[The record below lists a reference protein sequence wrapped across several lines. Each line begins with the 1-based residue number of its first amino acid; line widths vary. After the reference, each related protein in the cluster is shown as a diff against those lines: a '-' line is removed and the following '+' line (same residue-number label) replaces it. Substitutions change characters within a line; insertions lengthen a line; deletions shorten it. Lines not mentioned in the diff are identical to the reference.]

1 MSTLA
6 PHPFPARMA
15 PELALRALERQPAG
29 SVVLDPMCGSGTVL
43 RTALIAGHRAIGV
56 DMDPLAVLMASV
68 WANHRSATG
77 LAQAA
82 DEIISEAANLHA
94 DEIHLSWIDDDPE
107 TKKFI
112 KFWFA
117 EPQRSDL
124 RKVAYLVA
132 RRDDHLKASLQLSLS
147 RIVITKKRGASLA
160 HDVSHSRPH
169 RVGTTNDFDVMD
181 GFRKAAVQI
190 ERRLLVELP
199 DNASVRLGDARSMP
213 FVPSGSVDLVV
224 TSPPYLNAIDYLRGH
239 RMALVWLG
247 HSVSALRE
255 IRSASVGTERGLKS
269 DGSLEGLVIDTD
281 LDSLPQRT
289 LGILYRYAQDMK
301 GVVAELH
308 RVLKP
313 NSLAVLVVGNST
325 VRGTFVDNASVVRRA
340 AEQLGFVTQEISER
354 DLPANRRYLPP
365 PSSAGEALDQRMR
378 KEVVLTIQK

>member
-15 PELALRALERQPAG
+15 PELALRALECQPAG

-43 RTALIAGHRAIGV
+43 RTALIAGHQAIGV
-56 DMDPLAVLMASV
+56 DMDPLAVLMARV
-68 WANHRSATG
+68 WTSHRSATG

-82 DEIISEAANLHA
+82 HEIVNEAAGLQA
-94 DEIHLSWIDDDPE
+94 EDIHLPWIDDDPE

-117 EPQRSDL
+117 ESQLSDL
-124 RKVAYLVA
+124 RKISFLIE
-132 RRDDHLKASLQLSLS
+132 RHSGQLKDSLQLSLS

-169 RVGTTNDFDVMD
+169 RVGTINDFDVLG
-181 GFRKAAVQI
+181 GFRKAATQI
-190 ERRLLVELP
+190 EHRLLAELP
-199 DNASVRLGDARSMP
+199 NEASVRLGDARGMP
-213 FVPSGSVDLVV
+213 FMQSGSVDLVV

-247 HSVSALRE
+247 HSVGGLRD
-255 IRSASVGTERGLKS
+255 IRGTSVGAERGLKG
-269 DGSLEGLVIDTD
+269 DDALEDLVVDTD
-281 LDSLPQRT
+281 VDSLPQRT

-301 GVVAELH
+301 DVAAELH

-313 NSLAVLVVGNST
+313 SSPAVLVVGNST

-340 AEQLGFVTQEISER
+340 SEQLGFVTQDISER
-354 DLPANRRYLPP
+354 DLPSNRRYLPP
-365 PSSAGEALDQRMR
+365 PTSAGEALDQRMR
-378 KEVVLTIQK
+378 KEVVLTIRK